1 MSTNDKL
8 HQFLQ
13 AVGQNQQLQ
22 QELLAVLE
30 AAEDDRQATAE
41 LAQKYGY
48 ELSAEEIGDGIE
60 RIQSEFLTVNHILSD
75 AELEAVSGGTTGVC
89 VASVAATAAAAT
101 LAGGWKAR
109 ETIKW

>member
-13 AVGQNQQLQ
+13 AVSENLQLQ

-60 RIQSEFLTVNHILSD
+60 RIQSEFLTVNQVLSD
-75 AELEAVSGGTTGVC
+75 AELETVSGGGNVSADMVIAPLIKPLGVP
-89 VASVAATAAAAT
+89 
-101 LAGGWKAR
+101 KP
-109 ETIKW
+109 KW

>member
-13 AVGQNQQLQ
+13 AVSQNQQLQ

-41 LAQKYGY
+41 LAKKYGY
-48 ELSAEEIGDGIE
+48 DLSAQEIRDGIE
-60 RIQSEFLTVNHILSD
+60 RIQSGSEILSD
-75 AELEAVSGGTTGVC
+75 QELITMSGGSFSIKTGSSIQV
-89 VASVAATAAAAT
+89 
-101 LAGGWKAR
+101 
-109 ETIKW
+109 KW